1 MNPRAKR
8 RGTRGTTSTNVEAVH
23 MKLML
28 LIKCTNTL
36 DASHVQGYLTH
47 TLSLSEVASGLQGW
61 KGEKMRKGT
70 RERRPS
76 YRPGREREGVL
87 K

>member
-1 MNPRAKR
+1 
-8 RGTRGTTSTNVEAVH
+8 

-70 RERRPS
+70 RELLPS